1 MRKELEEI
9 VESLS
14 NKLFIIEEVAD
25 NREDYN
31 KFIDSIYD
39 YLKAGFEEEPLRTC
53 PVYFKFHKDDEI
65 HTMQLRHFVTNLM
78 FWEPFVRMD
87 IVNRMDSSYIIDATQ
102 INSDYIKAY
111 IDNKIIIPNRY
122 LISNKKMNIYI
133 ADMIHNLGRISAD
146 FNIILGLSMNIE
158 GFMEVADRN
167 PRFNEILHTKLNRE
181 DQPKEIENLLNSLM
195 EEEVQILLNEDSPLR
210 PMLRAKSGIKSKQLA
225 EFSIA
230 GGLKPNLSGQTMP
243 VPIDS
248 NLVIGGL
255 NSVSNYFID
264 SVGGNKALIMNKSV
278 NFIAA

>member
-25 NREDYN
+25 SRGDYN

-87 IVNRMDSSYIIDATQ
+87 IVNRMDSSYIIDTSQ
-102 INSDYIKAY
+102 LNSKYIKAY
-111 IDNKIIIPNRY
+111 IDNKIITPNRY

-146 FNIILGLSMNIE
+146 FNIILGLSMNVE
-158 GFMEVADRN
+158 SLMSVADRN
-167 PRFNEILHTKLNRE
+167 PRFNEIMHTKLDR
-181 DQPKEIENLLNSLM
+181 DAQPKEIEDLLNNLM
-195 EEEVQILLNEDSPLR
+195 DEEVKILMGEDSVLR
-210 PMLRAKSGIKSKQLA
+210 PMLRSGAGIKNKQLS
-225 EFSIA
+225 EFTIA

-264 SVGGNKALIMNKSV
+264 SVG
-278 NFIAA
+278 